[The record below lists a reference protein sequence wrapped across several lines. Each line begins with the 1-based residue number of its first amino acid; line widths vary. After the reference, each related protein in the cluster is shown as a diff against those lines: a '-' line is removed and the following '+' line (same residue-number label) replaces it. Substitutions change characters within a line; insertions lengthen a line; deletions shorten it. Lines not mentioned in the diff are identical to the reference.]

1 MNWLDLVLLVILGF
15 ATLWGLRKGLITV
28 VIPTVGM
35 IVGVVLASRLYPT
48 IADSLFNSEAAV
60 AKVGA
65 FIIVLVAVMVVAS
78 IVSKILIGMV
88 SLAMLGWVNRL
99 AGGAVGLLLSV
110 VALGAVMALVA
121 RFSFLGLDSAV
132 KDSTLAALLIERF
145 PLVLALLPGEFDLLR
160 SFFS

>member
-1 MNWLDLVLLVILGF
+1 
-15 ATLWGLRKGLITV
+15 
-28 VIPTVGM
+28 
-35 IVGVVLASRLYPT
+35 
-48 IADSLFNSEAAV
+48 